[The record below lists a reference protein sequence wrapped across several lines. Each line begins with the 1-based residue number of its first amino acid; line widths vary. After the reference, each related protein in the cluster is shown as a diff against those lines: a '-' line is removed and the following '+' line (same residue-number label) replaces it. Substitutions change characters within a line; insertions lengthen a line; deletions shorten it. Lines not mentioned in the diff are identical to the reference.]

1 MTPSAL
7 HDFMNGAA
15 AKAEE
20 TSAAIASGRV
30 APQPADARKCVWCD
44 FRDICRIETIAAPRT
59 ASAP

>member
-7 HDFMNGAA
+7 QDFMNAAA

-20 TSAAIASGRV
+20 TFAAIASGRV
-30 APQPADARKCVWCD
+30 APQPANPRKCVWCD
-44 FRDICRIETIAAPRT
+44 FRDICRIETAAAART